1 MRAAQAA
8 LRPLRGSARVC
19 AEHST
24 SSSQARVAS
33 PAPSTSM
40 LLLDDFE
47 PSSVPKILRRTIYHK
62 QLGTDNLF
70 KTLSCLPSD
79 GIGRSV
85 RAIRVVEEPSSE
97 TLPVHSG
104 QDGPSTRKKHQ
115 IRVETIDAT
124 SLPGTRNG
132 GSQSR
137 ESWKITRVK
146 LIPSGNHGTA
156 WGIRHLDGMYKKAQ
170 L

>member
-1 MRAAQAA
+1 
-8 LRPLRGSARVC
+8 
-19 AEHST
+19 
-24 SSSQARVAS
+24 
-33 PAPSTSM
+33 M